1 MNIVLPDL
9 DEIKKKKRKQLII
22 YTSIMIVCIICVIIA
37 FYVQFYARI
46 DIGRLVGIA
55 REEEFGKKSQE
66 EVEVL
71 ENEFENIFTNSLINL
86 EGQGENKKKDTNKDI
101 VYTDIQKKESKLNSY
116 DLEVYIPKI
125 NIDSPVI
132 DEYNKEIETFV
143 QKTNEILESENK
155 NIIYTV
161 DYVANIQEDILSLM
175 IRSNL
180 KEGTSAQRVII
191 ETYNYDLRNN
201 KEISLEEVLD
211 IEYVDKNLVQ
221 NMINSK
227 IEEEQKQVEDLK
239 ALGYNIYSRDI
250 SSDEYKIENSNQFYL
265 IDNVL
270 YIIYP
275 YGNKNYTSE
284 MDLVVI

>member
-1 MNIVLPDL
+1 MNVVLP
-9 DEIKKKKRKQLII
+9 EKNKMKKRQLILYI
-22 YTSIMIVCIICVIIA
+22 SIMIICIICVIVA

-46 DIGRLVGIA
+46 DIARLVGMA
-55 REEEFGKKSQE
+55 KEEALGQKTE
-66 EVEVL
+66 EQADVL
-71 ENEFENIFTNSLINL
+71 ENEFENLFTNSLTNT
-86 EGQGENKKKDTNKDI
+86 ENQGESKKKDTSKEL

-116 DLEVYIPKI
+116 DVEVYIPKI
-125 NIDSPVI
+125 NIDSPII
-132 DEYNKEIETFV
+132 DEYNKDIETFV
-143 QKTNEILESENK
+143 QKTNEVLESENE

-161 DYVANIQEDILSLM
+161 EYVANVQDDILSLM

-180 KEGTSAQRVII
+180 KEGTSAQRVIV

-221 NMINSK
+221 EK
-227 IEEEQKQVEDLK
+227 IDNKISTEQRQVEDLK

-250 SSDEYKIENSNQFYL
+250 SSDEYKIENSKIFYL
-265 IDNVL
+265 TDNVL

-275 YGNKNYTSE
+275 YGNENYTSE
-284 MDLVVI
+284 MDLVII

>member
-1 MNIVLPDL
+1 MNVVLP
-9 DEIKKKKRKQLII
+9 EKNKMKKRQLILYI
-22 YTSIMIVCIICVIIA
+22 SIMIICIICVIVA

-46 DIGRLVGIA
+46 DIARLVGMA
-55 REEEFGKKSQE
+55 KEEALGQKTE
-66 EVEVL
+66 EQADVL
-71 ENEFENIFTNSLINL
+71 ENEFENLFTNSLTNT
-86 EGQGENKKKDTNKDI
+86 ENQGESKKKDTSKEL

-116 DLEVYIPKI
+116 DVEVYIPKI
-125 NIDSPVI
+125 NIDSPI
-132 DEYNKEIETFV
+132 IEEYNKDIETFNE
-143 QKTNEILESENK
+143 KANEILKSENK

-161 DYVANIQEDILSLM
+161 EYVANIQEDILSLM

-180 KEGTSAQRVII
+180 KEGTSAQRVIV

-221 NMINSK
+221 EK
-227 IEEEQKQVEDLK
+227 IDNKISTEQRQVEDLK

-250 SSDEYKIENSNQFYL
+250 SSDEYKIENSKIFYL
-265 IDNVL
+265 TDNVL

-275 YGNKNYTSE
+275 YGNENYTSE
-284 MDLVVI
+284 MDLVII

>member
-1 MNIVLPDL
+1 MNVTLP
-9 DEIKKKKRKQLII
+9 EKNAIKKRQLII
-22 YTSIMIVCIICVIIA
+22 YVSIMLVCIICVIVA

-55 REEEFGKKSQE
+55 KEKEFGEKTE
-66 EVEVL
+66 EQAEIL
-71 ENEFENIFTNSLINL
+71 ENEFETIFTNSLTNPD
-86 EGQGENKKKDTNKDI
+86 GQGENKKKDESKDL
-101 VYTDIQKKESKLNSY
+101 VYTEVQKKESKLNSY
-116 DLEVYIPKI
+116 DVEVYIPKI
-125 NIDSPVI
+125 NINSPVI
-132 DEYNKEIETFV
+132 DEYNKDIDAFI
-143 QKTNEILESENK
+143 QKTNEVLESENK

-161 DYVANIQEDILSLM
+161 EYVANIQEDILSLM

-180 KEGTSAQRVII
+180 KEGTSAQRVIV

-221 NMINSK
+221 DKINEK
-227 IEEEQKQVEDLK
+227 IETEQRQVEDLK
-239 ALGYNIYSRDI
+239 ALGYNIYSRNT
-250 SSDEYKIENSNQFYL
+250 SSDEYKIENSKIFYL
-265 IDNVL
+265 TDNVL

-275 YGNKNYTSE
+275 YGNENYTSE